1 MAVLDLNASEA
12 LQFAGISAVTYL
24 VMWWIVRPLSFVY
37 RLSRDRISVRS
48 FFLLPLATVRLSEI
62 SQVEVGRPPEGKP
75 VRWLVS
81 PYRRWSGQMLFAE
94 TNRGWV
100 ALPDGLARELT
111 ARPFEVAADDQRPA
125 QFRGDAGYQ
134 HVLAGLMASN
144 LAVRK
149 LASWC
154 VPLPGAA
161 AWCLILLPL
170 WLTAI
175 DLIGGH
181 LFSSPSRYPVKR
193 ILEAMTYQHFA
204 ASGFLMA
211 CGIAVRVTVSYGLRI
226 PRLLA
231 GLCLLASIYRLTTAS
246 NEMGHDLS
254 HLLFDSCTG
263 YDDKV
268 SNVGIAALIASG
280 VIALA
285 SWATSTKQTQVSG
298 VEGFAATP

>member
-12 LQFAGISAVTYL
+12 LQFAGIAAVTYF

-37 RLSRDRISVRS
+37 RLDRNRISVRS
-48 FFLLPLATVRLSEI
+48 FFLLRMAKVRLSEI

-81 PYRRWSGQMLFAE
+81 PYRRWSGQTVFAE
-94 TNRGWV
+94 TKREWV
-100 ALPDGLARELT
+100 ALPGRIAGELAAWSSKIT
-111 ARPFEVAADDQRPA
+111 ADEDPPA

-134 HVLAGLMASN
+134 HVLAGLMAMN

-175 DLIGGH
+175 DLIGVR

-204 ASGFLMA
+204 ASGFLVA

-231 GLCLLASIYRLTTAS
+231 GLCLLASIYRLTS
-246 NEMGHDLS
+246 SGNGMGHDLS

-268 SNVGIAALIASG
+268 SNVGIATLTASG
-280 VIALA
+280 IIALA